1 MEATEET
8 PVVEETP
15 LTEAEVREMEEAM
28 VARYEE
34 MISTEYYY
42 AVMGG

>member
-1 MEATEET
+1 METTEET

-15 LTEAEVREMEEAM
+15 LTEAEERAMEEAL
-28 VARYEE
+28 VARHEE

-42 AVMGG
+42 AVMRG